1 VLNLIGL
8 GLGPLFVGLT
18 SDLLTA
24 RFGSEAL
31 RWSLVITCLA
41 WIPAI
46 GLYLM
51 AATTL
56 RQDLAR
62 RTE

>member
-46 GLYLM
+46 ALYLM
-51 AATTL
+51 AAATL